1 MTRTDIEVERQEIF
15 LLFLV
20 VTGSAIIFGLV
31 AVRFRQPVVMGYL
44 LAGLLIGRVS
54 QHVEPNVIQAFA
66 DFGVTFLMFSLG
78 IQFSFRELL
87 ELRHMVLRGGLLQMG
102 LTLVVG
108 FLIYRVIGLSAA
120 QAFVL
125 AALSAIS
132 SSIVGFTVMELRGT
146 LAQPAARPTAAILL
160 AQDVAVIPIV
170 AIIPAFAG
178 SGFADTAVR
187 LGRSLLVATLALVII
202 TVLGIRIV
210 PWILFQIA
218 QLGTRELFLLSVV
231 LLAIGTAV
239 GSEWAGLSLALGAFL
254 AGIVVS
260 ESEFSYQVLGGIIP
274 LRDIFGVM
282 FFAGLGLLADP
293 VKLLDAWP
301 VALAILL
308 CVTVI
313 KSILTAFVVTVLGY
327 APAVALR
334 SGAFLA
340 QIGEFSFILGLLSLQ
355 VGIIDE
361 AIYNAM
367 IGAAIGSLLLNT
379 ILLSATE
386 RARKFLEVPLRLV
399 ARPPALVEEQPG
411 PPSQTLRGHVVIA
424 GYGRAGREVGR
435 ILQRRRFHFVV
446 VERDPVLVREL
457 RQQGIA
463 AIYGD
468 VANEQVLLAANIP
481 TARVFV
487 VAVPDAFAAETAVR
501 LARALNPTLDIIARA
516 DRRAFVSRLV
526 EAGATEVVHPS
537 FEAGLEMVRH
547 TLHRFGMS
555 IQEIQAIVAARRV
568 DYYEEQAG
576 LAD

>member
-1 MTRTDIEVERQEIF
+1 MERETIF

-20 VTGSAIIFGLV
+20 VAGIAIVFGLV

-44 LAGLLIGRVS
+44 LAGLLIGRFL
-54 QHVEPNVIQAFA
+54 QHVEPSVMQAFA

-87 ELRHMVLRGGLLQMG
+87 EMRQTVLRGGLLQMG
-102 LTLVVG
+102 LTLIVA
-108 FLIYRVIGLSAA
+108 FLIYRAIGLTPA

-125 AALSAIS
+125 AELSAIS
-132 SSIVGFTVMELRGT
+132 SSIVGFTLMELRGT

-160 AQDVAVIPIV
+160 AQDVAVVPLV
-170 AIIPAFAG
+170 AVIPALAG
-178 SGFADTAVR
+178 SGIADILPS
-187 LGRSLLVATLALVII
+187 LGRSLFLAALALVVI

-218 QLGTRELFLLSVV
+218 RVGTRELFLLSVV

-239 GSEWAGLSLALGAFL
+239 GSELSGLSFALGAFL

-260 ESEFSYQVLGGIIP
+260 ESEFSYQVLGGVLP

-293 VKLLDAWP
+293 AKLLDAWP
-301 VALAILL
+301 LALAILL
-308 CVTVI
+308 TVTVI
-313 KSILTAFVVTVLGY
+313 KGFLAALVVTLLGY
-327 APAVALR
+327 APSVALR

-340 QIGEFSFILGLLSLQ
+340 QIGEFSFVLGLLSLQ
-355 VGIIDE
+355 VGILDE
-361 AIYNAM
+361 TIYNAV
-367 IGAAIGSLLLNT
+367 IGAAIGSLLFNT
-379 ILLSATE
+379 ILLSVTE
-386 RARKFLEVPLRLV
+386 RARGVLEVPLRFV
-399 ARPPALVEEQPG
+399 ARPPALQEAQSG
-411 PPSQTLRGHVVIA
+411 TPSQTLRGHVVIA

-435 ILQRRRFHFVV
+435 VLQRRRFRFVV
-446 VERDPVLVREL
+446 IERDPVLVREL
-457 RQQGIA
+457 RQRGIT
-463 AIYGD
+463 AIFGD
-468 VANEQVLLAANIP
+468 VANEQVLLAADIP

-487 VAVPDAFAAETAVR
+487 VAVPDALAAEAAVR

-516 DRRAFVSRLV
+516 DRRAFVARLV

-555 IQEIQAIVAARRV
+555 IQEIQAIIAARRV
-568 DYYEEQAG
+568 DYYEEQAHLG
-576 LAD
+576 E